1 MSDKL
6 SVLVEFSM
14 FPTDI
19 GESKSKYVSKVIDMI
34 DKEGIP
40 YKLTPMSTIF
50 EVDNMEKATEILNKA
65 YKQLEPY
72 SNRVYCVAKFD
83 IRKGKE
89 NRLEGKIKS
98 VEKQLDK
105 EVGK

>member
-1 MSDKL
+1 
-6 SVLVEFSM
+6 
-14 FPTDI
+14 
-19 GESKSKYVSKVIDMI
+19 
-34 DKEGIP
+34 
-40 YKLTPMSTIF
+40 
-50 EVDNMEKATEILNKA
+50 ILNKA

-98 VEKQLDK
+98 VEKQLGK
-105 EVGK
+105 EVSK